1 MPKTNREKL
10 NAMTDQELAELFC
23 KTMEDIA
30 DKTKDDDWC
39 CDLCPVSKICKAKH
53 NGFLKWLE
61 KEAEG

>member
-1 MPKTNREKL
+1 MTNRDKI
-10 NAMTDQELAELFC
+10 NSMTDKELGVFFC

-39 CDLCPVSKICKAKH
+39 CDICPASKLCKKKR
-53 NGFLKWLE
+53 NGFLDWLE